1 MDFKIEKLDPEWTVF
16 IRCPQCHARTF
27 SCCAECAREGMIEHL
42 ADEHT
47 ILSA

>member
-1 MDFKIEKLDPEWTVF
+1 MNFKIENLDPEWTVF

-27 SCCAECAREGMIEHL
+27 ACCAECAMEGMIEHL
-42 ADEHT
+42 AEAHT